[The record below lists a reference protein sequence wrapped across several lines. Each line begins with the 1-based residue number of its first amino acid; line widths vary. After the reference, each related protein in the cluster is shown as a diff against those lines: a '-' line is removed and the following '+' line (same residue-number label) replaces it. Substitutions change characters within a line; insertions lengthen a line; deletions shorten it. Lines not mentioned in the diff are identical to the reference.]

1 MAQLLYWCVYKFD
14 LGPLGPTT
22 LNLALRAWQKQSR
35 RRLHFEPFFGRC
47 SRGTQNRPRQ
57 DVRSGSV
64 RLRSSF

>member
-35 RRLHFEPFFGRC
+35 RRLHFEPFFGRAAAA
-47 SRGTQNRPRQ
+47 RKTDLVKTFEAGLY
-57 DVRSGSV
+57 G
-64 RLRSSF
+64 